1 VETLGYDRAS
11 RFTSLFRAPDLTPA
25 RIKLAYGIAVATDLL
40 QFFLGPFGWAGTDQ
54 VLDVIAAILTWRTLG
69 FHPMLLP
76 TFVVEFLPIVD
87 MLPTWTGCVA
97 MVIALR
103 RRQMPGPPASG
114 PVIDV

>member
-1 VETLGYDRAS
+1 MR
-11 RFTSLFRAPDLTPA
+11 RC
-25 RIKLAYGIAVATDLL
+25 I
-40 QFFLGPFGWAGTDQ
+40 FLGLGCWM
-54 VLDVIAAILTWRTLG
+54 LAATADRSR
-69 FHPMLLP
+69 